1 MIREDEMYLQL
12 KKSMEEYDK
21 DFNGALRR
29 AEEIAEDERRRAAK
43 EIGNWRTLERFGLIL

>member
-1 MIREDEMYLQL
+1 MGREDEIYLQL

-29 AEEIAEDERRRAAK
+29 AEEIAEDEWRRAQQ
-43 EIGNWRTLERFGLIL
+43 EIGNWKNLERFGLIL